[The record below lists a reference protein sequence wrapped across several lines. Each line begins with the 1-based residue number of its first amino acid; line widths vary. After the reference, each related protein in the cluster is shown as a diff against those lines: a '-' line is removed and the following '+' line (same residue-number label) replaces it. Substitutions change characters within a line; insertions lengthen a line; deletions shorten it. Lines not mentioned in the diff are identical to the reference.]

1 MSLQKYKDFLEL
13 NIKQLLIKS
22 NPISLGKIMCGVC
35 KKPSM
40 LLAAKSARYFS
51 CWTSQVGA
59 SLIQFGLK
67 CDNIPTSVSK
77 KVV

>member
-35 KKPSM
+35 EKPSM

-51 CWTSQVGA
+51 C
-59 SLIQFGLK
+59 
-67 CDNIPTSVSK
+67 
-77 KVV
+77 